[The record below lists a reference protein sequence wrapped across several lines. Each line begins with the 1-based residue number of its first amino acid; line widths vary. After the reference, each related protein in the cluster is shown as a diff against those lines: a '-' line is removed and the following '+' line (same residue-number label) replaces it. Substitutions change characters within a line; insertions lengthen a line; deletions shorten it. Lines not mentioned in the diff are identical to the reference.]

1 MIYVFIF
8 VTIFSFDISLISDC
22 SANSPHLVCLFTLV
36 NLTLSLPLVNNKFE
50 TERYLTAK
58 PLQTKPLGSN
68 RHFRSTEVIDEL
80 GNKIFD

>member
-22 SANSPHLVCLFTLV
+22 SANPPHLVCLFTLV
-36 NLTLSLPLVNNKFE
+36 DLILSLPLDNSKFE

-68 RHFRSTEVIDEL
+68 RNFPSTGVTDEL